1 MLTSAMEDYL
11 KAVYKLQSVHQRV
24 TTSAVAVA
32 MGVSPASA
40 TNMLKR
46 LAEVKLVAYERYRG
60 VSLTPDG
67 RRAAL
72 EIIRHHRLIE
82 LYLMHALGYSWDE
95 VDAEA
100 ERLEHAVSQDF
111 AERIE
116 VLLGHPTRDPHGH
129 PIPTRDLEIREDLE
143 FRRLSEVTAPA
154 SVRVRIVDD
163 ADPALLRYLGE
174 MGLVPGSQVEVIGI
188 APFNGPLT
196 VRVNG
201 DEHVVGRDLAHH
213 VTIDAA

>member
-1 MLTSAMEDYL
+1 MEDYL
-11 KAVYKLQSVHQRV
+11 KAVYKLQRDHERV
-24 TTSAVAVA
+24 TTSAVAA
-32 MGVSPASA
+32 ATGVSPASA
-40 TNMLKR
+40 TKMLKR
-46 LAEVKLVAYERYRG
+46 LAELKLVAYERYRG
-60 VSLTPDG
+60 VALTLDG

-72 EIIRHHRLIE
+72 EIVRHHRLIE

-100 ERLEHAVSQDF
+100 ERLEHAVSQEF

-116 VLLGHPTRDPHGH
+116 KLLGNPTRDPHGH
-129 PIPTRDLEIREDLE
+129 PIPTRDLEIREDLG
-143 FRRLSEVTAPA
+143 FRRLSEVTTPG
-154 SVRVRIVDD
+154 SVQVRIVDD

-174 MGLVPGSQVEVIGI
+174 VGLVPGSEVEVIGV
-188 APFNGPLT
+188 APFDGPLT

-201 DEHVVGRDLAHH
+201 DEHVVGRDLARH